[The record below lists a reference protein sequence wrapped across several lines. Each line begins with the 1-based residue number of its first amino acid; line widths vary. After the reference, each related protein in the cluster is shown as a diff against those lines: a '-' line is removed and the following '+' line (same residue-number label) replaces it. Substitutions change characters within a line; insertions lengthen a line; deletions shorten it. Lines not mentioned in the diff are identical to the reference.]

1 MQKMS
6 RPSATKHFAKLVISI
21 LPDFIVLGL
30 SRQTGRTGDWHM
42 ARFDFVDSCPRI
54 SFFVSIL
61 STELERGL
69 RAIARTDDAQRCGDV
84 DFDRRFGDA

>member
-1 MQKMS
+1 
-6 RPSATKHFAKLVISI
+6 
-21 LPDFIVLGL
+21 
-30 SRQTGRTGDWHM
+30 M